1 MNNEKKD
8 FEGYEKEVNTRITL
22 TEYHDLSHISDFN
35 EEQEVNK
42 LGHELTDVLNKYQ
55 DLTGID
61 KIQLMKNITL
71 QLIDQGVR
79 DYLLYKKDIEI
90 KKMQE
95 ENK

>member
-1 MNNEKKD
+1 MDNEKKD

-22 TEYHDLSHISDFN
+22 SEYHDLSHISDFN
-35 EEQEVNK
+35 EEKEVNK
-42 LGHELTDVLNKYQ
+42 LGHEITDLLNKYI

-95 ENK
+95 DNK